1 MTLLEE
7 LIGKAGTDDRIY
19 KQKIEIEIRKYIPNI
34 GGTKTDYKIMYP
46 KNHHIL
52 ILSNLKIPFKIRVD
66 NLRQFDHVNI
76 QWYLG

>member
-52 ILSNLKIPFKIRVD
+52 I
-66 NLRQFDHVNI
+66 HT
-76 QWYLG
+76 